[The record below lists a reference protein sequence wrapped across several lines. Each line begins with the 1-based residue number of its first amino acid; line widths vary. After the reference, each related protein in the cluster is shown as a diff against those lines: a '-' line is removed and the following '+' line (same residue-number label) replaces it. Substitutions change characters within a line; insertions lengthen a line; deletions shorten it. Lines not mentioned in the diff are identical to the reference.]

1 MKENPKGKKKG
12 HKGTNRK
19 EKEGQ
24 DGRGF
29 FFQRSANTD
38 GL

>member
-24 DGRGF
+24 DGLGF
-29 FFQRSANTD
+29 FFQWSANTD